1 MKDTRNTIHP
11 SEQNTKW
18 KVKNNFLELRNL
30 FWPKLEQNLW
40 AFSRQV
46 SKSRD
51 LTFSTGMNVCD
62 KKAIICHKK
71 GPFFAKA
78 RVDLIMFQ
86 MSKDFWSKK
95 NCFLRWFRHFTY
107 LSMNIYEYQSWIL
120 KNVEKQDRKGFRFL
134 SARYPVW

>member
-1 MKDTRNTIHP
+1 MKDARNTIYP

-18 KVKNNFLELRNL
+18 KVKNNFLELRNWLGLSSDLEKFRKNVISL

-51 LTFSTGMNVCD
+51 LTFSTGMKLSVCD

-71 GPFFAKA
+71 GPFLAKA

-86 MSKDFWSKK
+86 MSKDFWNKK
-95 NCFLRWFRHFTY
+95 NCFLRWFRQLVY
-107 LSMNIYEYQSWIL
+107 LWIFMSV
-120 KNVEKQDRKGFRFL
+120 NHG
-134 SARYPVW
+134 Y